1 MSDNRFRLH
10 ETILQEVESLPESEL
25 GWLDT
30 EVGSDISLSDS
41 TKRSG
46 YCNDCGETIDKCSGY
61 KCWIK

>member
-10 ETILQEVESLPESEL
+10 ETILQEVESIPESEL

-46 YCNDCGETIDKCSGY
+46 YCNDRGETIDKCSGY
-61 KCWIK
+61 KCWI

>member
-10 ETILQEVESLPESEL
+10 ETILQEVESIPESEL

-41 TKRSG
+41 TKRSV
-46 YCNDCGETIDKCSGY
+46 YCNDCGEKIDKCSGY

>member
-30 EVGSDISLSDS
+30 EVGSDISLSDR
-41 TKRSG
+41 TIRSG
-46 YCNDCGETIDKCSGY
+46 YCNDCCENIDKCSGD
-61 KCWIK
+61 KCWI